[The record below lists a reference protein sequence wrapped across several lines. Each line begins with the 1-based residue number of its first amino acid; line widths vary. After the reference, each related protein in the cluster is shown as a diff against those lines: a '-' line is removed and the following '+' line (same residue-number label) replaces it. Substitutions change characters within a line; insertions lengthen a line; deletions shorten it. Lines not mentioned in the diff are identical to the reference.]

1 MPATTL
7 TKLVAEAAA
16 LTCCVA
22 FGCGA
27 PGGPSD
33 VLPLA
38 EAMRGVAAE
47 AQANATLPPPPAT
60 SAPGPTTITISA
72 IGDCAIGDLHY
83 GAGAPGSFL
92 AKLEQVES
100 PLDYPFSGV
109 AQLFAEDDLTI
120 ANLEGT
126 FTEREAWH
134 NPVFSIRGKPSY
146 AQMLRRG
153 GVELVDVDNNHSH
166 DYGPGGHDDTK
177 RALDAAGV
185 AYFGRKIV
193 DRREIK
199 GMKVVNLGY
208 LGGPAGT
215 QGRVEADVAREKGP
229 GTIVIVSFHWG
240 VEGFYA
246 THPDQQSLGRATIDA
261 GADLVL
267 GHHPHVLQGIE
278 TYKGRHIVYS
288 LGNFVF
294 GANSQ
299 PKDTDS
305 LIYQER
311 FIVDDGEVTARE
323 QTLIPVRISSTPSQ
337 NDFRP
342 VVVEGDDARRILAKV
357 AKLSAAL

>member
-185 AYFGRKIV
+185 ALVGGV
-193 DRREIK
+193 
-199 GMKVVNLGY
+199 LG
-208 LGGPAGT
+208 L
-215 QGRVEADVAREKGP
+215 ELLWEL
-229 GTIVIVSFHWG
+229 G
-240 VEGFYA
+240 VEQRGHGGLELAFDGFE
-246 THPDQQSLGRATIDA
+246 
-261 GADLVL
+261 V
-267 GHHPHVLQGIE
+267 
-278 TYKGRHIVYS
+278 
-288 LGNFVF
+288 
-294 GANSQ
+294 
-299 PKDTDS
+299 
-305 LIYQER
+305 
-311 FIVDDGEVTARE
+311 VDVDGFE
-323 QTLIPVRISSTPSQ
+323 PG
-337 NDFRP
+337 
-342 VVVEGDDARRILAKV
+342 VVEVVEWLKAVAGDRDL
-357 AKLSAAL
+357 LC

>member
-1 MPATTL
+1 M
-7 TKLVAEAAA
+7 
-16 LTCCVA
+16 
-22 FGCGA
+22 
-27 PGGPSD
+27 
-33 VLPLA
+33 
-38 EAMRGVAAE
+38 
-47 AQANATLPPPPAT
+47 QAKM
-60 SAPGPTTITISA
+60 
-72 IGDCAIGDLHY
+72 D
-83 GAGAPGSFL
+83 
-92 AKLEQVES
+92 
-100 PLDYPFSGV
+100 
-109 AQLFAEDDLTI
+109 QL
-120 ANLEGT
+120 
-126 FTEREAWH
+126 
-134 NPVFSIRGKPSY
+134 
-146 AQMLRRG
+146 LRRAQNPLER
-153 GVELVDVDNNHSH
+153 VRL
-166 DYGPGGHDDTK
+166 
-177 RALDAAGV
+177 L
-185 AYFGRKIV
+185 
-193 DRREIK
+193 IK